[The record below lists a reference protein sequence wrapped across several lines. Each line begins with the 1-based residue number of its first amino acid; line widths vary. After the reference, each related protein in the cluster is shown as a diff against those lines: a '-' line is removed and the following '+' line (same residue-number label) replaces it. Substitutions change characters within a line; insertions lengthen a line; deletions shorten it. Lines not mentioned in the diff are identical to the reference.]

1 MEVELMHFDVIASS
15 LPFLLEGVLVTL
27 KFTAFSLA
35 CGLPLGILLAFFKIS
50 HYRVLSSF
58 ATTYISIFRGTPL
71 LVQLSL
77 VFFGLPVL
85 TGHNMTP
92 FVAGVLTFSLN
103 SAAYIAEHIRS
114 GLASIDKGQWEA
126 AELLGLTHQQTFRRI
141 ILPQAFRITLPS
153 LVNEWIDLL
162 KESAIVSIIGE
173 ADLFRRAQVIAA
185 EKYLYFE
192 PYITVAICYF
202 LMVMMLAYLAKH
214 LEKRLAYA

>member
-1 MEVELMHFDVIASS
+1 MHFDVILSS

-27 KFTAFSLA
+27 KFTFCSLA
-35 CGLPLGILLAFFKIS
+35 CGLPLGVAFAFCKVS
-50 HYRVLSSF
+50 HNTFLRGF
-58 ATTYISIFRGTPL
+58 ATFYTSIFRGTPL
-71 LVQLSL
+71 IVQLSI
-77 VFFGLPVL
+77 VFFGLPVI

-92 FVAGVLTFSLN
+92 FAAGVLTFSLN
-103 SAAYIAEHIRS
+103 SAAYISEHIRS

-126 AELLGLTHQQTFRRI
+126 AELLGLTHQQAFFRI

-153 LVNEWIDLL
+153 LINEWIDLL

-192 PYITVAICYF
+192 PDITVALCYF
-202 LMVMMLAYLAKH
+202 IMVMILTYLARN